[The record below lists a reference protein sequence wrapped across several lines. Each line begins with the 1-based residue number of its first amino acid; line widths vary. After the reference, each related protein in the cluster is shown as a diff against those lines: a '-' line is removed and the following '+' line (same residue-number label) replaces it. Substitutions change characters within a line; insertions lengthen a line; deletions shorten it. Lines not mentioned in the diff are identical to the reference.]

1 MSMSHTYS
9 ASQSEKWMERR
20 LKAVSRA
27 PYHVTGIFIKEA
39 KGAIITDVDGKEYID
54 FAGGIGVQNV
64 GHCHPKVVEAVK
76 RQAESFIHPCFH
88 VTAYESYVELAEKLN
103 SLVPGDFP
111 KKAIFL
117 NSGAEAVENAVKI
130 ARKYTERQAV
140 LSFTGGYHGRTLLT
154 MSLTS
159 KVMPY
164 KKGFGPFAPEVY
176 KLPFPYY
183 YRSDGMTADEVDD
196 QLIKRLRHFF
206 IAEVAPE
213 DVAAIIVEP
222 VQGEGGFIVPSRRF
236 MKAIRDICD
245 EYGIVMI
252 ADEIQT
258 GFARTG
264 KMFAMEHFGVAAD
277 LVTMSKSMGAGVP
290 ISAVIGKAEMM
301 DAPEVGQ
308 LGGTFSGS
316 PLGCAAALAVLEVI
330 QEENLVEKSQELGE
344 KMKARLKAMQ
354 EKYEI
359 IGDVRGLGPM
369 CAVELVQDRNE
380 KIPAKEETA
389 YIVANAWK
397 RGAIFLSA
405 GIYSNVLRFLPPL
418 VMTDEQLD
426 RGFSILEE
434 LFEEVQKRGVS
445 R

>member
-1 MSMSHTYS
+1 MSHTYS

-316 PLGCAAALAVLEVI
+316 PLGCAAALAVLE
-330 QEENLVEKSQELGE
+330 
-344 KMKARLKAMQ
+344 
-354 EKYEI
+354 
-359 IGDVRGLGPM
+359 
-369 CAVELVQDRNE
+369 
-380 KIPAKEETA
+380 
-389 YIVANAWK
+389 
-397 RGAIFLSA
+397 
-405 GIYSNVLRFLPPL
+405 
-418 VMTDEQLD
+418 
-426 RGFSILEE
+426 
-434 LFEEVQKRGVS
+434 
-445 R
+445 